1 MVKSVKTAK
10 RNSKFYKLKHWKSSK
25 YTSIEWKNKKYRY
38 TYIDIHTR
46 IIFVFISLDISCQD
60 RKGLECSDYWGFRNM
75 LFCVFWGQ
83 EDERQGGITL
93 KTINGKEFLLLD
105 TLYQTKPT
113 TPNK

>member
-1 MVKSVKTAK
+1 
-10 RNSKFYKLKHWKSSK
+10 
-25 YTSIEWKNKKYRY
+25 
-38 TYIDIHTR
+38 
-46 IIFVFISLDISCQD
+46 
-60 RKGLECSDYWGFRNM
+60 M